1 MTAVRLALLELRRFR
16 GPLRRLVPLLLCLIP
31 LLYGAMYLWANW
43 DPYGKTDRIPVAV
56 VNLDRPAVAEGGRP
70 VDAGAQL
77 VEQLKASGTFGWRF
91 VDAGAADAGLREGRY
106 AFTVEIP
113 ADFSSR
119 LATAADA
126 QPQQGGVLL
135 RLNDA
140 NNYIAGVMTEVV
152 QSKLQA
158 QVDSAVHEAYVRA
171 LYGELSDFRQ
181 ELAVASEGARQ
192 LVGATTTAR
201 QGSAALAS
209 AADGLHAGTERIGAG
224 AQQISRAVGQVD
236 RAAEAL
242 DGAVA
247 DRLPRA
253 AAQLVTA
260 ASVAAEGL
268 HTLHTGTSQVRQGTG
283 TALADLRQLSSG
295 QPELA
300 QDPVFARV
308 LRDAEQ
314 ADATAAGI
322 DDRAA
327 AADTAAQQ
335 QLAAARDLQRT
346 AVDVQQNA
354 AALNAP
360 LRLLDGG
367 AADVAAGTAT
377 VADGLQSL
385 RAGADAA
392 RSAADQAHD
401 GATRLSTTVD
411 DGLHRIPELSGQQ
424 VEGAARVLGT
434 PARIDR
440 TNLHPAGVYGR
451 GMAPFFFGIALWVF
465 GLFAYLLLRP
475 VNGRALAGRARSAT
489 VAAAGWLPAALLGA
503 VAALVLYAVVD
514 LTLGLHPVH
523 PWATVALLVLGAA
536 SFVAVD
542 HFLRT
547 SLGVPGDVLSLVLL
561 VLQLTAAGGLY
572 PMPTAPAFF
581 RFLHP
586 LLPMTYLIDGLRATV
601 SGGQAAHVLRDGAV
615 LAAFG
620 VLFLGL
626 TTLAVRRQRVW
637 TVARLHPDVEL

>member
-1 MTAVRLALLELRRFR
+1 MTAVRLAWLELRRFR

-56 VNLDRPAVAEGGRP
+56 VDLDRPAVAEGGRP

-77 VEQLKASGTFGWRF
+77 VEQLKASGTFGWQF
-91 VDAGAADAGLREGRY
+91 VDAGTADAGLRGGRY

-113 ADFSSR
+113 ADFSAR
-119 LATAADA
+119 LATATDA
-126 QPQQGGVLL
+126 QPQQGGILL

-171 LYGELSDFRQ
+171 VYGELTDFRK
-181 ELAVASEGARQ
+181 ELAVASEGAQQ
-192 LVGATTTAR
+192 LVGATGTAQ

-209 AADGLHAGTERIGAG
+209 AAVGLHAGTERIGAG
-224 AQQISRAVGQVD
+224 AQQISQAVGQVD
-236 RAAEAL
+236 HAAEAL
-242 DGAVA
+242 TKAA
-247 DRLPRA
+247 TDRLPQA

-268 HTLHTGTSQVRQGTG
+268 HTLHTGTSQVRAGAD
-283 TALADLRQLSSG
+283 TALADLRQLATNH
-295 QPELA
+295 PELA
-300 QDPVFARV
+300 QDAVFARA

-327 AADTAAQQ
+327 AADTGAQQ
-335 QLAAARDLQRT
+335 NLAAARDLQRT
-346 AVDVQQNA
+346 ATAVQQNA
-354 AALNAP
+354 AALNSP
-360 LRLLDGG
+360 LRLLDSGT
-367 AADVAAGTAT
+367 AEVAAGTST
-377 VADGLQSL
+377 VAGGLDAL

-392 RSAADQAHD
+392 KSAADQAHD
-401 GATRLSTTVD
+401 GATRLAGTVD
-411 DGLHRIPELSGQQ
+411 DGLHRIPELTDQQ
-424 VEGAARVLGT
+424 IAGAAQVLGT

-475 VNGRALAGRARSAT
+475 VNRRALAGRARSAT

-514 LTLGLHPVH
+514 LGLGLDPAH

-547 SLGVPGDVLSLVLL
+547 WLGVAGDVLSLVLL

-572 PMPTAPAFF
+572 PMPTTPAFF
-581 RFLHP
+581 QAVHP
-586 LLPMTYLIDGLRATV
+586 LLPMTYLIDGLRVTV
-601 SGGQAAHVLRDGAV
+601 SGGQTAHLLRDGIV
-615 LAAFG
+615 LAGFG
-620 VLFLGL
+620 AVFLAL
-626 TTLAVRRQRVW
+626 TALAVRRQRVW
-637 TVARLHPDVEL
+637 TVARLHPDIEL